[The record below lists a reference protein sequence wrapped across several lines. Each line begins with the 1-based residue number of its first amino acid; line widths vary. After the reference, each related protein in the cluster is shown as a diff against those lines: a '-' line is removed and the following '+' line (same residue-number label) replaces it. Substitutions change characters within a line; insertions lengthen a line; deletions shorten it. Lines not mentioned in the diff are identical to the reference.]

1 MKSDDIQREIDRMIQ
16 NRMKY
21 ELTDEDLD
29 FAESDALDAAN
40 RFLNDWQDWNEDDV
54 LKLAAD
60 YHGVDYD
67 FIWLASR
74 VLFGPAVVWLKTGKA
89 I

>member
-1 MKSDDIQREIDRMIQ
+1 
-16 NRMKY
+16 MKY
-21 ELTDEDLD
+21 ELLTDEDLD
-29 FAESDALDAAN
+29 FAESDALDSAN
-40 RFLNDWQDWNEDDV
+40 RFLNEWQDWNEDDV

-67 FIWLASR
+67 FIWLAYR

>member
-1 MKSDDIQREIDRMIQ
+1 MEYQVSDEEK
-16 NRMKY
+16 N
-21 ELTDEDLD
+21 
-29 FAESDALDAAN
+29 FAESISEQSAI
-40 RFLNDWQDWNEDDV
+40 RFMTGWQDWNEDDV

-74 VLFGPAVVWLKTGKA
+74 VLFGPAVVWLKTGKSV
-89 I
+89 